1 MNAFTFTSNYLPW
14 RSAQRIGGCVTVVTR
29 YSVARKTLIRP
40 AKRPPGGPLVN
51 VYTPFSVGPSSA
63 DLQHIVEFGAMQI
76 RISWPAGHL
85 TATLEDTPTTTA
97 LEAALPLASTARTW
111 GEEVYF
117 ATPVS
122 PALEADA
129 QQVVEPGTV
138 AFWTD
143 GDALALPYGPTPIS
157 RGDECRLA
165 SRCNILGSID
175 GDPRHLATVRD
186 GDPVRVERA

>member
-1 MNAFTFTSNYLPW
+1 
-14 RSAQRIGGCVTVVTR
+14 
-29 YSVARKTLIRP
+29 
-40 AKRPPGGPLVN
+40 
-51 VYTPFSVGPSSA
+51 
-63 DLQHIVEFGAMQI
+63 MQI

-85 TATLEDTPTTTA
+85 TATLDDTPTAQA
-97 LEAALPLASTARTW
+97 LGEVLPLSATANTW

-117 ATPVS
+117 DTGVS
-122 PALEADA
+122 VAPEPDA

-165 SRCNILGSID
+165 SPCNLLGSLD
-175 GDPRHLATVRD
+175 GDARQLATVRG
-186 GDPVRVERA
+186 GDPIRVELIDA